1 MVVKRRLFSKKGQ
14 AENAA
19 SLVLIIG
26 VFIIAYLVLMPVEDK
41 REMMGE
47 SPLPSQTNLP
57 PLGQGYGSSLKVG
70 NLLSENPGLMDPILE
85 TITQTNLASVDLF
98 SVESQSFENIA
109 TNIHLENSL
118 VSEDEA
124 EFTFV
129 LDDLNNLED
138 VRLLFFVLDYNGELE
153 VKLNGV
159 KVLSGEI
166 TSDVLPITLPR
177 SLLGRVNRLSFEVE
191 GPNVFQF
198 MTVNY
203 YELKD
208 VMLVKNYLVEN
219 NVEFRQFVLTEDEL
233 KNMNHASLVYRLNCM
248 SLKYQGRI
256 MVKLNGRVVQNSLAV
271 CDAGFTEIDFSL
283 VELVEGRNILEFGVD
298 QGHYVM
304 ENLAVESDYSSQ
316 EYPRYYFSVQ
326 VETMEDIF
334 DGDDITLQS
343 NFENDGKRKSGTFYV
358 NGYPI
363 YFDTYTS
370 EFTADLNGLIYEGQN
385 VISIIPETKFEML
398 NLNVFME

>member
-1 MVVKRRLFSKKGQ
+1 MVVKRGLFSKKGQ

-26 VFIIAYLVLMPVEDK
+26 ILTIAYLVLMPVADK

-57 PLGQGYGSSLKVG
+57 PVGQGYGNSLNFG
-70 NLLSENPGLMDPILE
+70 NLLIESPGLMDPILE
-85 TITQTNLASVDLF
+85 TVTQTNLASVDLF
-98 SVESQSFENIA
+98 SVESQKFENIA

-118 VSEDEA
+118 VSEDDA

-138 VRLLFFVLDYNGELE
+138 VRLLFFVLDYKGELE

-177 SLLGRVNRLSFEVE
+177 SLLGRVNRISFEVE

-208 VMLVKNYLVEN
+208 VMLIKNYLVEN
-219 NVEFRQFVLTEDEL
+219 NAEFRQFVLTGEEL

-256 MVKLNGRVVQNSLAV
+256 MIKLNGRIVQNALAV
-271 CDAGFTEIDFSL
+271 CDAGVTEIDFSL
-283 VELVEGRNILEFGVD
+283 GELIEGRNILEFGVD
-298 QGHYVM
+298 KGHYVL
-304 ENLAVESDYSSQ
+304 ENLAIESDYSAQ

-326 VETMEDIF
+326 VETMKGIF

-385 VISIIPETKFEML
+385 VISVIPETKFKML